1 MIDYIVAIIIGVLSS
16 IVASLMFLLFISRR
30 LRPKIVISTQIAKGK
45 GLKGEMVYR
54 VKVINK
60 TGRSIMNI
68 KAQLF
73 LVKPSVRPGGITPT
87 AKEIPI
93 AKGEIMELL
102 KFDLK
107 DKDNNHAF
115 RFRTY
120 EDIEELWDNR
130 QSILRFKIY
139 GIDSLSGFGKVFTQD
154 YHTKR
159 NSIKEGD
166 FETGNSLKIK

>member
-1 MIDYIVAIIIGVLSS
+1 MIDHIVAITIGVLSS
-16 IVASLMFLLFISRR
+16 IVASLMFLLFLSR
-30 LRPKIVISTQIAKGK
+30 LRPKIVISPQIAKGE
-45 GLKGEMVYR
+45 GLKREMVYR

-60 TGRSIMNI
+60 TGRSIINI

-93 AKGEIMELL
+93 AKGEIMELS

-107 DKDNNHAF
+107 DKDDNYAF

-120 EDIEELWDNR
+120 EDIKELWDNR
-130 QSILRFKIY
+130 QSFLRFKIY

-166 FETGNSLKIK
+166 FESGNSLEIK